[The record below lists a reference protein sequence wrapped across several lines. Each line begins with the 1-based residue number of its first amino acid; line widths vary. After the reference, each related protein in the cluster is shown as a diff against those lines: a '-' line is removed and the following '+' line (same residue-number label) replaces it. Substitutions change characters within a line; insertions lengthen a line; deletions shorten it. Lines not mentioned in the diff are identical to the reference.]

1 MSPHAAW
8 IEATKPALLEGD
20 ADAIAEIRRLTLA
33 AADAPADDE
42 APVYLW
48 NGIWVKGEGDASHA
62 VPERISSLYV
72 RTAPPPAVPTAIWP
86 DGTPRPAAAAKE
98 TDRERFLSMSLGK
111 AEGAQRGI
119 DEIVLRTRLALEIVP
134 DMFPADVELHW
145 FPNGLYVVGPGDSPS
160 IYQTPMSRVEDLI
173 RPREY
178 PLTPQ
183 IRDFMRRG

>member
-48 NGIWVKGEGDASHA
+48 NGIWVKGEG
-62 VPERISSLYV
+62 
-72 RTAPPPAVPTAIWP
+72 
-86 DGTPRPAAAAKE
+86 
-98 TDRERFLSMSLGK
+98 DRERFLSMSLGK